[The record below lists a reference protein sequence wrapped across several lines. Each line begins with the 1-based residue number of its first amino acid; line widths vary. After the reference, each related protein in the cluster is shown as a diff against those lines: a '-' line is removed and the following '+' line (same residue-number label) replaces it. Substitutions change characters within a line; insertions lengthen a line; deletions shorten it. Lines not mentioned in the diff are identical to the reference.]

1 MATEL
6 RVLSLQARG
15 WGAPASEDISD
26 NARRLAAWTDRQIAE
41 QPADLVVLPE
51 LSTTPYF
58 CCRRDDR
65 YFEWAESIP
74 GPTTDAF
81 AEVAKHHR
89 TTIVVPLFE
98 RTSAGEYFN
107 AAAVIGPDGNLIRGD
122 AFGESVSHYRKC
134 HVPAVENPPDT
145 EAWENYF
152 FAPGG
157 SLPVFETP
165 RARVGVLICFDRWFP
180 EAWRMLTFGGAE
192 VVAVPMV
199 AWGFVE
205 RPYLAML
212 HSRAVEN
219 ALYVVSCNRSEYEE
233 LDGVGM
239 NNFGRSVM
247 LSPYGETIA
256 EASADAGEMAVYATL
271 DLAEVERQRELLPL
285 LRYRRTDLY
294 GSPTSWTS
302 AASSETQQKG
312 Q

>member
-1 MATEL
+1 METEL

-15 WGAPASEDISD
+15 WGAPASEDIAA
-26 NARRLAAWTDRQIAE
+26 NVRALAEWTDRQISE
-41 QPADLVVLPE
+41 HPSDLVVLPE

-65 YFEWAESIP
+65 YFAWAESIP
-74 GPTTDAF
+74 GPATDTF
-81 AEVAKHHR
+81 AAVAQRHG
-89 TTIVVPLFE
+89 TTIVLPLFE
-98 RTSAGEYFN
+98 RAPDGKYYN
-107 AAAVIGPDGNLIRGD
+107 AAAVIGPDGELIG
-122 AFGESVSHYRKC
+122 GEAYGQPVTHYRKC
-134 HVPAVENPPDT
+134 HVPAVDNPPDT
-145 EAWENYF
+145 SAWEDYF

-157 SLPVFETP
+157 ALPVFETP
-165 RARVGVLICFDRWFP
+165 KARIGVLICFDRWFP

-192 VVAVPMV
+192 VVVVPMV

-205 RPYLAML
+205 KPYMAML

-239 NNFGRSVM
+239 DNFGRSVM

-256 EASADAGEMAVYATL
+256 EAQANAGEMAVHATL

-294 GSPTSWTS
+294 GSPTSWTP
-302 AASSETQQKG
+302 AVSSDTQ
-312 Q
+312 